1 MSKLPI
7 SFPAGGKSRDEL
19 KEMYERMRPASDE
32 VKVEYEEGG
41 KTVHSYLN
49 MKDGLTHSFN
59 FWAGTKL
66 PPYPETFVVGGHADI
81 TPSDG
86 EPKTPPSGQLE
97 DSVDDTSNVSNV
109 FGDASGVVGQLLQ

>member
-7 SFPAGGKSRDEL
+7 SFPAGGKSKDEL

-66 PPYPETFVVGGHADI
+66 PPYPETFVLGGHTDI

-86 EPKTPPSGQLE
+86 EPKTPPSGELE
-97 DSVDDTSNVSNV
+97 NPVDDGRDISNIFTGSSSV
-109 FGDASGVVGQLLQ
+109 GGQLLQ